1 MDKGNIKSLGF
12 KSRQRGS
19 EITREFHG
27 GSWSFYNWF
36 LKTHHE
42 GWHETKRRQSVP
54 VFHDTRRNASHLR
67 QRRCG
72 PYNILY
78 VGPLSPVRGGWRKK
92 SCGQFHQIEICRTP
106 PSKAAS
112 WLAQTGC
119 AAFGKGVQL
128 VRWSLSPLK
137 ILKARM
143 RSARRCLRS
152 SVH

>member
-42 GWHETKRRQSVP
+42 GWYEKKRRQSVL

-67 QRRCG
+67 RRRCG

-78 VGPLSPVRGGWRKK
+78 EGPLSPVRSGGRKK
-92 SCGQFHQIEICRTP
+92 LGGQFHQIEIWLIP
-106 PSKAAS
+106 LSMAAS
-112 WLAQTGC
+112 WLAQTGF
-119 AAFGKGVQL
+119 AAFGKGMQL
-128 VRWSLSPLK
+128 IRWSLSPLK
-137 ILKARM
+137 IFKA
-143 RSARRCLRS
+143 RSARRSLRC